1 MLSEFISV
9 YCQSPA
15 ERSAISKSRKSGRQA
30 KADDWVYVDYDYV
43 QNLNMYIFYIYMY
56 IYIIYIYTYW
66 LNLYTGQHVEMVWY
80 GMIWGIVGYEC
91 VIQIHIHS
99 RPFGR
104 KPLQNG
110 LNWRISQQ
118 PFVPWSLCPSSLPKI
133 DQLALA
139 PKAQSAMKEISE
151 LYTYWPLNHL

>member
-56 IYIIYIYTYW
+56 IYIIYIY
-66 LNLYTGQHVEMVWY
+66 
-80 GMIWGIVGYEC
+80 
-91 VIQIHIHS
+91 IHILIELIYGS
-99 RPFGR
+99 TCR
-104 KPLQNG
+104 NG
-110 LNWRISQQ
+110 LIWDDLGDRG
-118 PFVPWSLCPSSLPKI
+118 V
-133 DQLALA
+133 
-139 PKAQSAMKEISE
+139 
-151 LYTYWPLNHL
+151 